1 MSMRTLIKKSV
12 NKANASLAD
21 READLLKN
29 TDFTESLLSPNIREH
44 HLYSSLID
52 VIRSATAANMNA
64 AKLESNIRELGDE
77 AWQLTQ
83 RILNAVK

>member
-12 NKANASLAD
+12 NKANANLAD

-29 TDFTESLLSPNIREH
+29 TDFSDNVLSPDIREH

-52 VIRSATAANMNA
+52 VIHSATVINVSAT
-64 AKLESNIRELGDE
+64 KLESNIRALGDE

-83 RILNAVK
+83 RILSVVK

>member
-12 NKANASLAD
+12 NKANANLAD

-29 TDFTESLLSPNIREH
+29 TDFSDKVLSPDIREH

-52 VIRSATAANMNA
+52 VIHSATVINVSAT
-64 AKLESNIRELGDE
+64 KLESNIRALGDE

-83 RILNAVK
+83 RILSVVK

>member
-29 TDFTESLLSPNIREH
+29 TDFSDSTLSPGICEH

-52 VIRSATAANMNA
+52 VIHSATTANANT

-77 AWQLTQ
+77 AFK
-83 RILNAVK
+83 RS